1 MNSHTYDYDYID
13 GNAAA
18 GELSNIFA
26 MDVTVA
32 EGQCA
37 HCGATKRFA
46 EAHLY
51 MQAPGV
57 VARCAVCEHVLLR
70 FVKARQR
77 AFLDLRGMT
86 CLILDTSLSKSVNAK
101 SYAAFCARM
110 TMFLLAT
117 RQIETHRSNATSQRN
132 EGLKGAVL
140 TFETRGNNRPVCES
154 WQFKARNCNPSKS
167 PL

>member
-86 CLILDTSLSKSVNAK
+86 CLILDTSQLQDGVPNSEWDEQQG
-101 SYAAFCARM
+101 R
-110 TMFLLAT
+110 LLRTIA
-117 RQIETHRSNATSQRN
+117 NDANPDVSQLN
-132 EGLKGAVL
+132 
-140 TFETRGNNRPVCES
+140 S
-154 WQFKARNCNPSKS
+154 
-167 PL
+167 